1 MNAEK
6 ETEEKENAAY
16 IEQLKPR
23 EKAAMLIAVRMTS
36 FDLRK
41 SNGFIQWKK
50 AKGQSSKP

>member
-1 MNAEK
+1 MNSETT
-6 ETEEKENAAY
+6 TEEQENAAY

-23 EKAAMLIAVRMTS
+23 EKAAMRIAIRMTS